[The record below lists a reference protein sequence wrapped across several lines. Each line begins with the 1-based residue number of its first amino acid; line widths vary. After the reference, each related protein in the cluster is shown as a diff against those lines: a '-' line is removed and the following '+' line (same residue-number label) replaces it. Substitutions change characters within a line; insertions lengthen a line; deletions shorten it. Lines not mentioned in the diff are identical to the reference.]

1 MVLLLPSPAHD
12 QSNRWIHHA
21 ISCTS
26 PYSVL
31 ITSSEDLQ
39 RLWKHQESLECL
51 TRIAFAAQHL
61 NIAIEDLACFTRL
74 ESLEFWFSLE
84 PYPRLEKLP
93 ILHKPAQVLQIC
105 KTPPGLDTLAFYTP
119 GMLQFAHI
127 LVLSSIHLMH
137 VRFATMH
144 KTLTLRLHHLSNLQD
159 MEWTDS
165 HVNVLSLVDLP
176 KLRHIYSDT
185 PISVRQHLTLDNLDA
200 FDYDCCF
207 QMSHGHVTIK
217 ASKPIHNYSFLR
229 SCQHCTLDLSVPLF
243 EPSEGLEGFE
253 WIILRNNW
261 VDYDTP
267 NKHIR
272 GTVLFY

>member
-1 MVLLLPSPAHD
+1 M
-12 QSNRWIHHA
+12 
-21 ISCTS
+21 T
-26 PYSVL
+26 
-31 ITSSEDLQ
+31 DLQ
-39 RLWKHQESLECL
+39 RLWKHYKSLECL

-61 NIAIEDLACFTRL
+61 EIAVEDLSRFTRL

-137 VRFATMH
+137 LRFATMNR
-144 KTLTLRLHHLSNLQD
+144 TLTLRLHHLTSLQD
-159 MEWTDS
+159 IEWIDS
-165 HVNVLSLVDLP
+165 HVNVLSLVHLP
-176 KLRHIYSDT
+176 KLRHIQSDV
-185 PISVRQHLTLDNLDA
+185 PIRVRKHLIIDSLDA

-207 QMSHGHVTIK
+207 EMSHGHVTIT
-217 ASKPIHNYSFLR
+217 STKPIQNFLFLR
-229 SCQHCTLDLSVPLF
+229 SCRHCTLDLTIPIF
-243 EPSEGLEGFE
+243 EPSEGLEGFD
-253 WIILRNNW
+253 WILLRGCDDW
-261 VDYDTP
+261 VDDILP
-267 NKHIR
+267 NKYIH